1 MIAKYTGSTYM
12 LKQAVSETSMK
23 RFEETAVLFRKYS
36 SQYGMDYL
44 LMMAEGY
51 QESGLKQDVKSPVG
65 AVGVMQ
71 LMPDTGKQMNVGD
84 IHEQEANIHAGI
96 KYFHSMVEKNYGNEP
111 MDDLNKVLFTFAAY
125 NCGPGRMKQ
134 LRAEATAKGLDPNI
148 WIDNV
153 EVIAAARVGA
163 ETVNYVSNIYKYYV
177 AYKLLAEQEE
187 QRRKAKESMQQKPS

>member
-1 MIAKYTGSTYM
+1 
-12 LKQAVSETSMK
+12 
-23 RFEETAVLFRKYS
+23 
-36 SQYGMDYL
+36 
-44 LMMAEGY
+44 
-51 QESGLKQDVKSPVG
+51 
-65 AVGVMQ
+65 
-71 LMPDTGKQMNVGD
+71 
-84 IHEQEANIHAGI
+84 
-96 KYFHSMVEKNYGNEP
+96 MVEKNYGDEP

-134 LRAEATAKGLDPNI
+134 LRAEAASKGLDPNI